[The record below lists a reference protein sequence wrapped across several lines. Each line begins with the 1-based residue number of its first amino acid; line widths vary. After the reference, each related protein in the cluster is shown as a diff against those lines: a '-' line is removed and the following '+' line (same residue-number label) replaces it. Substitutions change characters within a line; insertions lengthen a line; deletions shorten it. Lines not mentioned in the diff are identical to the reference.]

1 MKVKVTW
8 RESAASLVFCPSATF
23 GAFFMALCTYL
34 RVGTAEPNIYGP
46 SMPVAGEN
54 IVTNNNLGK
63 NNLSITP
70 YAKTTW

>member
-46 SMPVAGEN
+46 SMPTVRFGLFTHN
-54 IVTNNNLGK
+54 VL
-63 NNLSITP
+63 
-70 YAKTTW
+70 